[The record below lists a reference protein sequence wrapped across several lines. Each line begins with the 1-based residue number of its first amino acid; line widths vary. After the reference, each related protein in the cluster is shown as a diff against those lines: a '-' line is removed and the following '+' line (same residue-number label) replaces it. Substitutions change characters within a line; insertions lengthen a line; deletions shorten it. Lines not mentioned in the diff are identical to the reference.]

1 LGVVWRLSL
10 SNKIKYILIVIS
22 GLVLLAVGVFASF
35 LLIEYLQSN
44 TGTPEEE
51 EIVER
56 TTVVVLSRDL
66 SLGEAITAEDVTSI
80 SMPVEFVP
88 ENQVVTSVEEAVG
101 KMIKTDLVQGEI
113 LLKHNL
119 ADPTNNNQDLS
130 FVLSDDH
137 VLMAFP
143 ATDMM
148 SQERM
153 VQRGDIVDIFVTFSQ
168 ELTETDEEGEEII
181 ITKSYTLDSMQNVSV
196 TAMIL
201 EVVSEEQNT
210 SLVESETPANSS
222 PEGEINAY
230 LLALNPQDALIL
242 KYLKDNGA
250 IFDLVLRAPTS
261 QDQFSLKPVSE
272 EFIAEYYGLELN
284 P

>member
-1 LGVVWRLSL
+1 M

-143 ATDMM
+143 ATDKM

>member
-1 LGVVWRLSL
+1 M

-35 LLIEYLQSN
+35 LLIEYFQSN

-66 SLGEAITAEDVTSI
+66 SLGEAITADDVTSI

-181 ITKSYTLDSMQNVSV
+181 ITKSYTLDSLQNVSV

-210 SLVESETPANSS
+210 SLVESETPANYS

-261 QDQFSLKPVSE
+261 QDQFSLTPVSE

>member
-143 ATDMM
+143 ATDKM

>member
-1 LGVVWRLSL
+1 
-10 SNKIKYILIVIS
+10 
-22 GLVLLAVGVFASF
+22 
-35 LLIEYLQSN
+35 
-44 TGTPEEE
+44 
-51 EIVER
+51 
-56 TTVVVLSRDL
+56 
-66 SLGEAITAEDVTSI
+66 
-80 SMPVEFVP
+80 VP

-143 ATDMM
+143 ATDKM

>member
-1 LGVVWRLSL
+1 
-10 SNKIKYILIVIS
+10 
-22 GLVLLAVGVFASF
+22 
-35 LLIEYLQSN
+35 
-44 TGTPEEE
+44 
-51 EIVER
+51 
-56 TTVVVLSRDL
+56 
-66 SLGEAITAEDVTSI
+66 
-80 SMPVEFVP
+80 
-88 ENQVVTSVEEAVG
+88 
-101 KMIKTDLVQGEI
+101 
-113 LLKHNL
+113 
-119 ADPTNNNQDLS
+119 
-130 FVLSDDH
+130 
-137 VLMAFP
+137 
-143 ATDMM
+143 
-148 SQERM
+148 
-153 VQRGDIVDIFVTFSQ
+153 
-168 ELTETDEEGEEII
+168 
-181 ITKSYTLDSMQNVSV
+181 MQNVSV